1 MQIYIFDDNTSVLI
15 ERTVYYSGA
24 HDPWQPTCPLCPV
37 QTAVLCRNA
46 SRTEHQQQSTSTDAI
61 NSAAAADNPY
71 MLSFTVCRKESVTD
85 IVRARSG
92 WLVIF
97 CVGLL
102 LAAAVVK
109 GFERFLEQHVQLS
122 LFLPLI
128 MGHGGNAGAQSC
140 SAVLRA
146 LALQQV
152 RR

>member
-1 MQIYIFDDNTSVLI
+1 
-15 ERTVYYSGA
+15 
-24 HDPWQPTCPLCPV
+24 
-37 QTAVLCRNA
+37 
-46 SRTEHQQQSTSTDAI
+46 
-61 NSAAAADNPY
+61 